1 MTQPPSPVAEAP
13 VVPFPERMR
22 LTCRNWAAG
31 EHATPMGVIVFYWVK
46 YALLYIGG
54 WALWVGFSRGETPLT
69 SVSEW
74 AFTPDA
80 FRKAVLWSLLYE
92 SMGFGGSFGPM
103 NARLWP
109 PMGGALYFLRPGS
122 TKLPLFPGVPVIG
135 ADTRGVVDVLLY
147 AGFMGA
153 CVWALIAPTVT
164 PALLLPV
171 VVLTAV
177 LGVLDKTTFLA
188 ARSEHFFTAL
198 VCLTVLSRNEPWVA
212 ACQAVWLG
220 IWLWA
225 GVSKM
230 NHHFPSVIMVMMNNG
245 PFFPRALKRR
255 LFRSFP
261 DDLRPSSFAVGMA
274 RMGTLTELSIPL
286 LLVLSPSPEITF
298 VALCIMTVFHG
309 YIALNNPSGMPIEWN
324 IAMVYGGW
332 FLFGMHPDASLAALL
347 GHPALLAF
355 LVVVMLAIPA
365 YGNVVPSRVSFLLAM
380 RYYAGNW
387 AYTIWLFR
395 GDSAKKLA
403 ALKKPT
409 GTLREQLEKLVPD
422 ESERQKTL
430 NMTPAHRFL
439 HLEGRPLHD
448 ALPHAA
454 PNLDEVEWMD
464 GEVIGGAIIG
474 WNFGDG
480 HLNGAQLLANVQ
492 RQCGFESGE
501 LRVVA
506 IEGQPLFGSS
516 MAWQVH
522 DAKDGLVAEG
532 QTEVAAMH
540 ERQPW
545 ALRSAG

>member
-1 MTQPPSPVAEAP
+1 MSLPPHPIAEAHGA
-13 VVPFPERMR
+13 PFPERMR

-54 WALWVGFSRGETPLT
+54 WALFVGFSRGDTPFT
-69 SVSEW
+69 AVGEW
-74 AFTPDA
+74 AFTADA

-92 SMGFGGSFGPM
+92 SLGFGGSFGPM

-122 TKLPLFPGVPVIG
+122 TKLPLFPGAPLIG
-135 ADTRGVVDVLLY
+135 ADTRGWLDVGLY
-147 AGFMGA
+147 AAFMGA
-153 CVWALIAPTVT
+153 SVWALVAPTVT

-171 VVLTAV
+171 VILTAV

-198 VCLTVLSRNEPWVA
+198 VCLTVLGASEPWVA

-245 PFFPRALKRR
+245 PFFPQALKRR
-255 LFRSFP
+255 LFRAFP
-261 DDLRPSSFAVGMA
+261 DDLRPSGFAIGMA
-274 RMGTLTELSIPL
+274 RMGTLIELSIPA
-286 LLVLSPSPEITF
+286 LLVLSPSPEFTF
-298 VALCIMTVFHG
+298 GALCVMTVFHG

-332 FLFGMHPDASLAALL
+332 FLFGVHPEASLAALL
-347 GHPALLAF
+347 AHPALLAF

-395 GDSAKKLA
+395 GDSAAKLSK
-403 ALKKPT
+403 LKKAA

-422 ESERQKTL
+422 ENERHKTL
-430 NMTPAHRFL
+430 MMTPAHRLL

-448 ALPHAA
+448 ALPYVA
-454 PNLDEVEWMD
+454 PNLDDYEWMD

-501 LRVVA
+501 LRVVS
-506 IEGQPLFGSS
+506 IEGQPLFGRT

-522 DAKDGLVAEG
+522 DARDGLIARGES
-532 QTEVAAMH
+532 EVAAMH
-540 ERQPW
+540 DRQPW
-545 ALRSAG
+545 AFGQPG